1 MEEKLPETF
10 DKDLA
15 NSNLFMVDESW
26 NETISVSPLNI
37 KTSQSQVKYGRES
50 TPNRRMSNT
59 RITPTLPSQ
68 NYMDYMMKYQHKI
81 ERSLDTHKFSGC
93 NLEVRNQNKNI
104 KANPLKT
111 LYTHITEKH
120 KNKKNVFTNIIEA
133 SHHRAG
139 SLTYMLSRN
148 KEDL

>member
-1 MEEKLPETF
+1 
-10 DKDLA
+10 
-15 NSNLFMVDESW
+15 MVDESW
-26 NETISVSPLNI
+26 NETISVSPINV

-50 TPNRRMSNT
+50 TPNRGMSNT

-68 NYMDYMMKYQHKI
+68 NYMDYMMKYQHKM

-93 NLEVRNQNKNI
+93 NLEERSQNQSIQTNQ
-104 KANPLKT
+104 LKT
-111 LYTHITEKH
+111 LYAHIAEKH

-133 SHHRAG
+133 SHQRAG
-139 SLTYMLSRN
+139 SFTHMLSRN